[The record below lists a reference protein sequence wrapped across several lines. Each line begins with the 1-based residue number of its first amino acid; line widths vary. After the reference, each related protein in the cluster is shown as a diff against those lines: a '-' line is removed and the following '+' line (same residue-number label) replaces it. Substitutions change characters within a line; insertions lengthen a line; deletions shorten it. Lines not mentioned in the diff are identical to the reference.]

1 MSSAETIRLEDL
13 KVDVANLYRE
23 EVYTDLRVANLR
35 VLQPVKPDGT
45 PDPSREPQFLASTSI
60 MTQAGAL
67 PVNAPIEAA
76 TLKEALDKFP
86 QAVKEGVEQMLSE
99 VREMHRQ
106 YSQRIVVP
114 EAGMGGLGGL
124 GGPAGAGPAPSKL
137 VL

>member
-1 MSSAETIRLEDL
+1 MSSSDALRLDDL

-23 EVYTDLRVANLR
+23 ETYTDLHIANLR
-35 VLQPVKPDGT
+35 VLQPVKPDGS
-45 PDPSREPQFLASTSI
+45 PDPTRQPQFIASTSI

-76 TLKEALDKFP
+76 NLNEALSKFP

-99 VREMHRQ
+99 VREMQRQ
-106 YSQRIVVP
+106 YSSRIVVP
-114 EAGMGGLGGL
+114 EAGMGGMGA
-124 GGPAGAGPAPSKL
+124 GPAGASPSKL